1 MSEQSR
7 LTPTTDLN
15 GNPPDAPATAQAF
28 PVTELIGI
36 RFKSR
41 SDGHAV
47 AELQAGPQ
55 HANPMGTL
63 HGGVLCDLADAA
75 MGVAF
80 AGTLAPNESFTT
92 LELKINFLRPVWN
105 ALLTAEAHVLSRGR
119 TVGLVTC
126 KITDENGRL
135 IANATSTCM
144 VLTGDSARN
153 R

>member
-1 MSEQSR
+1 MSEQTG
-7 LTPTTDLN
+7 LTQTTNPN
-15 GNPPDAPATAQAF
+15 GNPLNAAAMAQTF
-28 PVTELIGI
+28 PITELIGI
-36 RFKSR
+36 RFRSR
-41 SDGHAV
+41 ADGQAV

-80 AGTLAPNESFTT
+80 AGTLGLNESFTT